1 MAIEIIILSQTHYTL
16 KFQFLCAVFRFRLHI
31 SSHGLLTH
39 MVIPDRSDGQ
49 GCLNICSPSEYL
61 GSLGSE
67 FGTNEIIC
75 NWEVFI
81 AMFVHKQVVLV
92 SHNNIRR
99 NRNPPHV
106 QQEKPGLPVSK
117 SLKTSIECLYHSTF
131 PRHQGRHPI
140 FCIFFGKS
148 LAEAKTNC
156 RALWPQSPASFR
168 PVPCS

>member
-1 MAIEIIILSQTHYTL
+1 
-16 KFQFLCAVFRFRLHI
+16 
-31 SSHGLLTH
+31 

-49 GCLNICSPSEYL
+49 GCPNICSPSEYL

-117 SLKTSIECLYHSTF
+117 SLKTSVEC
-131 PRHQGRHPI
+131 
-140 FCIFFGKS
+140 
-148 LAEAKTNC
+148 
-156 RALWPQSPASFR
+156 
-168 PVPCS
+168 